1 MNAKRKANSGDTV
14 NCKQMRMDQDVISR
28 ESAKMRRLQSQN
40 IVNRLV
46 EREMW
51 GSRRAGTQMHE
62 TRRFYQNIFP
72 NLTIVNVEKPSCYLR
87 KFSPDGKYLI
97 AFSLDQTSLE
107 IYEYQGVTA
116 GLVLTKDWTS
126 DIIPGHTEEGSSIR
140 NSIFEKLF
148 KVRSGR
154 FINQTHIRCPSFP
167 SSASS

>member
-1 MNAKRKANSGDTV
+1 MNAKKRGIFEDSLKRSTKISSEVNSFP
-14 NCKQMRMDQDVISR
+14 
-28 ESAKMRRLQSQN
+28 AKIRRLQSQN

-46 EREMW
+46 DRETW
-51 GSRRAGTQMHE
+51 GSRRPGTQVHE

-126 DIIPGHTEEGSSIR
+126 DIIPGYNVEGSNIR
-140 NSIFEKLF
+140 NAIFDKLF
-148 KVRSGR
+148 KVGLNLS
-154 FINQTHIRCPSFP
+154 ISLPETKHLP
-167 SSASS
+167 